1 SVSGL
6 VGYTP
11 KHGAPVEITRLPE
24 GYKLEY

>member
-11 KHGAPVEITRLPE
+11 KHGTLIDATRLPE
-24 GYKLEY
+24 GYKLER